1 MALHIHRAERADTL
15 ADVLAS
21 MMSPPLPDPFAAEVV
36 AVPAKGVERWLTQRL
51 SRVLGAAG
59 GDGISANITFP
70 TPAALVAGVLAEATG
85 IAVADDPWA
94 AERVVWTLLRVLDAA
109 LSEPWCAVPA
119 RHLGAGDARSH
130 RSGRRF
136 ATAARIAALY
146 ETYASQRPELLRAW
160 ASGAPATDLPDD
172 LRWQCLLWQRL
183 RAELGT
189 PGPAERLAA
198 ACARLRAEPS
208 AVDLPHRL
216 SLFGVSRLAAD
227 QLAVLSA
234 LAAHRDVH
242 LWLTHPSPAM
252 WAALHDPLVTPD
264 AVSDARVSAVAE
276 VDATSVAGAP
286 GRIGEFAAAG
296 AALGAGPVER
306 RRAVAGVAPRHA
318 DPAEQVDLGE
328 RVDPADAADT
338 RQGAGA
344 PGGAEMP
351 CGAHVS
357 GAAGT
362 LGKPGV
368 PGGTY
373 APPELSGIP
382 NSAEEVESAVAAEIS
397 GIAESVRPAG
407 EPPADSRE
415 TTRNGAPEIDGGRIP
430 LLGPVRATDR
440 SALAVAHPLLAA
452 LGRDVRE
459 LQQRLA
465 VLGPVRGTHH
475 HVVSESGSRTVLSA
489 VQAGLRD
496 DSWPPARRVP
506 ADGSVQV
513 HSCHGPARQVEVLRD
528 VLLGEF
534 AADPTLQPRDVV
546 VLCPDVDSYAPLLR
560 AAFGQSQADAA
571 GAAAHPGH
579 LLRVRPADRSQGSAN
594 PVFTVL
600 EQVLGLADGRV
611 TVTEVLDL
619 AASEPV
625 RLRCGFD
632 DDDIERLREWAAET
646 GARWGIGQRQRQAFG
661 LDDFAQNTLNAAV
674 DRILLGVA
682 AGESSEDWLD
692 LALPLD
698 DVDSGDVDLAGRF
711 AEFVDRL
718 AVCVRDLRGP
728 TPAEPAGS
736 ERPASEWQQVLTRIL
751 ELLTDVPRAQAWQAA
766 EVRRDLVAVL
776 EHAGDIPLR
785 LPDIAALLRSRLSAR
800 STRANF
806 RTGELTVCGL
816 APLRSVPHRVVVLLG
831 LDDDVF
837 PRAGGI
843 DGDDILA
850 REPRVGDRDARSEDR
865 QLLLD
870 AITAAQ
876 ERLIVLYT
884 GADPVTGAYRP
895 PAIPLAELLDA
906 VRAHLTD
913 TAAAALVTRHPLQAF
928 DRRNFEAAHPMSF
941 DTVALAGA
949 HAAAHPVQRPP
960 EFLPGPLPA
969 AAVTDV
975 ELAELISFVEHPV
988 RAFLWQRLGIR
999 VPEEDEEIDQRLPIE
1014 LDGLTKWNMG
1024 ERMLSARLT
1033 GVDPATLRAAEWR
1046 RGTLPPFGLGAA
1058 VLDEVED
1065 TVDRLVRVAQPM
1077 HEIPSRTIDV
1087 AVDLGDGRLLSGTVP
1102 DVHDDAVVR
1111 TTFSRLAP
1119 KHRMAAWVR
1128 VLALAATERNRGWRA
1143 VTMGRGRFGRPA
1155 WRSTLTAP
1163 NAALA
1168 QQILRDLADLRDS
1181 GLAAP
1186 LPVAPTASA
1195 LYAERRAQGA
1205 TVEDARFAADQEFLG
1220 GPNGPKAF
1228 GDHTDRYLRYVWG
1241 PAPRLEN
1248 LENPLAEPDP
1258 HGEPTTFA
1266 ATARRLWHP
1275 LLTCES
1281 QGQP

>member
-15 ADVLAS
+15 ADLLAS
-21 MMSPPLPDPFAAEVV
+21 MVSQPLPDPFAVEVV

-51 SRVLGAAG
+51 SRSLGAAG
-59 GDGISANITFP
+59 GDGISANIAFP
-70 TPAALVAGVLAEATG
+70 TPAALITGVLAEVTG

-94 AERVVWTLLRVLDAA
+94 PERAVWALLRVLDTA
-109 LSEPWCAVPA
+109 LHEPWCAVPA
-119 RHLGAGDARSH
+119 RHLGAGDTRSH
-130 RSGRRF
+130 RAGRRF

-146 ETYASQRPELLRAW
+146 EGYAGQRPALLLDW
-160 ASGAPATDLPDD
+160 AAGAPGADLPED
-172 LRWQCLLWQRL
+172 LHWQFLLWQRL

-189 PGPAERLAA
+189 PSPAERLAG
-198 ACARLRAEPS
+198 ACARLRAEP
-208 AVDLPHRL
+208 AAIDLPHRL
-216 SLFGVSRLAAD
+216 SLFGVTRLGAD

-234 LAAHRDVH
+234 LGEHRDVH

-252 WAALHDPLVTPD
+252 WSALGTGSAT
-264 AVSDARVSAVAE
+264 AVSDA
-276 VDATSVAGAP
+276 
-286 GRIGEFAAAG
+286 
-296 AALGAGPVER
+296 ALGGLGP
-306 RRAVAGVAPRHA
+306 A
-318 DPAEQVDLGE
+318 
-328 RVDPADAADT
+328 
-338 RQGAGA
+338 
-344 PGGAEMP
+344 
-351 CGAHVS
+351 
-357 GAAGT
+357 
-362 LGKPGV
+362 
-368 PGGTY
+368 
-373 APPELSGIP
+373 
-382 NSAEEVESAVAAEIS
+382 
-397 GIAESVRPAG
+397 
-407 EPPADSRE
+407 
-415 TTRNGAPEIDGGRIP
+415 
-430 LLGPVRATDR
+430 GPVRAADR
-440 SALAVAHPLLAA
+440 SAPAVAHPLLAA
-452 LGRDVRE
+452 LGRDARE

-465 VLGPVRGTHH
+465 VLGPVVGSHH
-475 HVVSESGSRTVLSA
+475 AGGDSASGTVLSA
-489 VQAGLRD
+489 VQAGLRED
-496 DSWPPARRVP
+496 VWPPARQLP
-506 ADGSVQV
+506 ADASVQV

-528 VLLGEF
+528 VLLGLF
-534 AADPTLQPRDVV
+534 AADPALQPRDVV

-560 AAFGQSQADAA
+560 AAFGQSAADD
-571 GAAAHPGH
+571 AAAHPGH
-579 LLRVRPADRSQGSAN
+579 RLRVRPADRSQGSAN

-600 EQVLGLADGRV
+600 EQVLALADGRV

-625 RLRCGFD
+625 RVRCGFD

-661 LDDFAQNTLNAAV
+661 LGDFAQNTLNAAV

-736 ERPASEWQQVLTRIL
+736 ARPAAEWQQVLIRIL
-751 ELLTDVPRAQAWQAA
+751 ELLTEVPRAQAWQAA
-766 EVRRDLVAVL
+766 EVRRDLVAAL
-776 EHAGDIPLR
+776 EHAGDIALR

-800 STRANF
+800 SVRANF

-816 APLRSVPHRVVVLLG
+816 APLRSVPHPVVVLLG

-837 PRAGGI
+837 PRTGGV
-843 DGDDILA
+843 DGDDIPA
-850 REPRVGDRDARSEDR
+850 REPRIGDRDARSEDR

-870 AITAAQ
+870 AIMAA
-876 ERLIVLYT
+876 ERQLIVLYT

-906 VRAHLTD
+906 VRGHL
-913 TAAAALVTRHPLQAF
+913 TAAAAATLVTRHPLQAF
-928 DRRNFEAAHPMSF
+928 DRRNFVAAQPISF

-949 HAAAHPVQRPP
+949 RAAAHPVQIPP

-1014 LDGLTKWNMG
+1014 MDGLSKWNVG

-1065 TVDRLVRVAQPM
+1065 TVDRLVRVARPM
-1077 HEIPSRTIDV
+1077 HEIPARTIDV

-1143 VTMGRGRFGRPA
+1143 VTMGRGKFGRPA

-1163 NAALA
+1163 NAAVA
-1168 QQILRDLADLRDS
+1168 QQILRDLADLRDL
-1181 GLAAP
+1181 GLAEP
-1186 LPVAPTASA
+1186 LPVAPTASP

-1205 TVEDARFAADQEFLG
+1205 TVADARLAAGQEFLG
-1220 GPNGPKAF
+1220 GPGGPKAF

-1241 PAPRLEN
+1241 PAVRLDN
-1248 LENPLAEPDP
+1248 LETPLTDPDQ
-1258 HGEPTTFA
+1258 HGEPTRFA

-1275 LLTCES
+1275 LLACES